1 MDGKTWDT
9 PGLSEL
15 LYMVYGDT
23 LPLGGWLVL
32 GHPETVRVTM
42 MYGDALLSQG
52 IFYFGEVLSLACAW
66 ESPSVLLFIVLT
78 Q

>member
-1 MDGKTWDT
+1 MDGKSWDI

-15 LYMVYGDT
+15 LYMVYRDT

-42 MYGDALLSQG
+42 VYEDTLHYRKLISQG
-52 IFYFGEVLSLACAW
+52 WVAVIRV
-66 ESPSVLLFIVLT
+66 
-78 Q
+78 